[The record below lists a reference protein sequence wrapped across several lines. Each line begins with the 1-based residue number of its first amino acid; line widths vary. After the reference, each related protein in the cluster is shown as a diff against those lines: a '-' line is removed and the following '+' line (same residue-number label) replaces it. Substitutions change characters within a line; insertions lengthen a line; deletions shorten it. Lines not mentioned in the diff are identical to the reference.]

1 MDPALEVTD
10 VRTRI
15 LAAAEAR
22 FRTFGYTKTTMAE
35 IARDVG
41 MSAANLYRYF
51 QNKQDIAAACAARC
65 LDEKVAL
72 MREASRRPGGAAA
85 RLEAMV
91 LAMLRH
97 THEQTCDHPRVNELV
112 EFITAERRE
121 LVETLRNRIIGLIRQ
136 VLADGRAAGE
146 LRADAPDQAETVYH
160 AVALFGLPT
169 VMRLDPLP
177 RFEQRAR
184 NVVHLL
190 VAGLRPPAG

>member
-1 MDPALEVTD
+1 MEPAPQLDT
-10 VRTRI
+10 RTQI
-15 LAAAEAR
+15 LAAAETR
-22 FRTFGYTKTTMAE
+22 FRAFGYTKTTMAE
-35 IARDVG
+35 IAEDVG

-65 LDEKVAL
+65 LDEKVVL
-72 MREASRRPGGAAA
+72 MREAAGHPGGASA

-91 LAMLRH
+91 LAMLRY

-112 EFITAERRE
+112 EFVTAERRE
-121 LVETLRNRIIGLIRQ
+121 LVEAMRGQIIGLIRE

-169 VMRLDPLP
+169 VMRLHPLP
-177 RFEQRAR
+177 RFEAYAR
-184 NVVHLL
+184 GVVRLL
-190 VAGLRPPAG
+190 MEGLRAPAA